1 MSKVSRNANRQKYLA
16 CGFRPPVGQ
25 LQTDVREEA
34 FATETSAIL
43 SPAEL
48 ERVVTD
54 LFTGALGAPSIGQDE
69 SFFESG
75 GDSLGFVSLLLALE
89 NRLGCSLPVE
99 ALAEHPTI
107 AGMVEALQR
116 TSAPLRSIPPAY
128 YERLDPF
135 PVIKQ
140 VLTTAN
146 LSVAEKWSRLRELLR
161 IRLTDTG
168 PRLFGYT
175 LPYAL
180 GARIIEAMCRRTG
193 IMRRL
198 FRKRARLIRQG
209 LAMSGR
215 LVGETETFRQHLR
228 THLWMH
234 WRLAALARCSRAEF
248 DRWVTVH
255 GVENLQRAL
264 HRGGGVVL
272 PLSHLGPYHFSMLLL
287 RHLGVDNFMVVGAQ
301 PPIGAVLDFLGFGRL
316 KDRHLFSISHREHR
330 RASQLLKGQQL
341 LQQGGVVLIS
351 GDGYQGKLPFLFPF
365 CGRERRFGMGFAELA
380 VRTGACVVPI
390 FYRVTPEGGLTVE
403 FSAPLVA
410 TGAHD
415 EQVAQFV
422 RQYVTLLE
430 QRWLADLGS
439 VRFYQLEWFLD
450 PSMAARSNALFT
462 EKSGYS
468 EHAFVEEV

>member
-1 MSKVSRNANRQKYLA
+1 
-16 CGFRPPVGQ
+16 
-25 LQTDVREEA
+25 
-34 FATETSAIL
+34 
-43 SPAEL
+43 
-48 ERVVTD
+48 
-54 LFTGALGAPSIGQDE
+54 
-69 SFFESG
+69 
-75 GDSLGFVSLLLALE
+75 
-89 NRLGCSLPVE
+89 
-99 ALAEHPTI
+99 
-107 AGMVEALQR
+107 
-116 TSAPLRSIPPAY
+116 
-128 YERLDPF
+128 
-135 PVIKQ
+135 
-140 VLTTAN
+140 
-146 LSVAEKWSRLRELLR
+146 
-161 IRLTDTG
+161 
-168 PRLFGYT
+168 
-175 LPYAL
+175 
-180 GARIIEAMCRRTG
+180 
-193 IMRRL
+193 
-198 FRKRARLIRQG
+198 
-209 LAMSGR
+209 
-215 LVGETETFRQHLR
+215 
-228 THLWMH
+228 
-234 WRLAALARCSRAEF
+234 
-248 DRWVTVH
+248 
-255 GVENLQRAL
+255 
-264 HRGGGVVL
+264 
-272 PLSHLGPYHFSMLLL
+272 MLLL